1 MLDSIN
7 LLSIVN
13 SGEGYNAEFKVNL
26 PSNLKSITEE
36 VCAFA
41 NASGGVVLIGVDDKN
56 TIKGVTLDN
65 SKRSALQNSLGEI
78 SPPLQCD
85 FYMVEVEGKAV
96 AVIEVPSGLN
106 KPYLLSGAIYVR
118 QGPNSQKLTTV
129 EEMRSFFQQAG
140 KIYFDESP
148 CTDVNVVSDLDIEN
162 IELFRT
168 NSRLNNSISNEQIFQ
183 NLKLFT
189 KEGYLK
195 NGAVLFFAKEPELF
209 FEKAVIRCVAFSG
222 IDKRYIA
229 DDKIMAGAL
238 YQQFLKSMSW
248 LRSKLNVRY
257 DIESEGAKP
266 RRELWEIPETVFK
279 EAIINSLAHRD
290 YYDKGGR
297 ITVELFDD
305 RVEIS
310 NPGGLV
316 SAISRNEL
324 GKRSFSRNPLVFGL
338 FERMR
343 MVEQIGSGINRM
355 KDLMK
360 SERLTPPEFSTEGM
374 FTVTLRR
381 PFDFEKWVNKWVNKL
396 SEKQLLILENIHRN
410 NEIKKSE
417 LQEIT
422 RFSATALD
430 NNIEILKNGGFLER
444 EGTKGGIW
452 IIHYITPKVSE

>member
-1 MLDSIN
+1 MLDAIN

-13 SGEGYNAEFKVNL
+13 SGEGYNAEFKVNI
-26 PSNLKSITEE
+26 PTNMKSITEE

-56 TIKGVTLDN
+56 SIKGITLDN
-65 SKRSALQNSLGEI
+65 AKRSALQNSLKEI
-78 SPPLQCD
+78 SPALQCD
-85 FYMVEVEGKAV
+85 FYIVEVEGKSV

-106 KPYLLSGAIYVR
+106 KPYVLSGAIFIR

-129 EEMRSFFQQAG
+129 EEMRSFFQQTNR
-140 KIYFDESP
+140 IYFDESP
-148 CTDVNVVSDLDIEN
+148 CIDIDVNTDLDLEN
-162 IELFRT
+162 IEVFRT
-168 NSRLNNSISNEQIFQ
+168 YAGLHNSISNKQVFE

-195 NGAVLFFAKEPELF
+195 NGAVLFFANEPEQY

-222 IDKRYIA
+222 TDKRYIA
-229 DDKIMAGAL
+229 DDKVMKGPL
-238 YQQFLKSMSW
+238 YKQFEESMLW
-248 LRSKLNVRY
+248 LRSKLAIRY
-257 DIESEGAKP
+257 DIEGEGAKP
-266 RRELWEIPETVFK
+266 RKEIWEIPETVFK

-297 ITVELFDD
+297 ITIELFAD

-316 SAISRNEL
+316 SAITPSEF
-324 GKRSFSRNPLVFGL
+324 GKRSLSRNPLIFGL

-355 KDLMK
+355 IDLMRTEK
-360 SERLTPPEFSTEGM
+360 LTPPEFSTDGI

-381 PFDFEKWVNKWVNKL
+381 PFDFDKWVNKWVNKL
-396 SEKQLLILENIHRN
+396 TAKQILVLDAIHKN
-410 NEIKKSE
+410 PKIKKVK
-417 LQEIT
+417 LQELT
-422 RFSATALD
+422 AFSSTALD
-430 NNIEILKNGGFLER
+430 NNLVILKTEKLLKR
-444 EGTKGGIW
+444 EGTKGGVW
-452 IIHYITPKVSE
+452 VLHYIVPEVGE

>member
-1 MLDSIN
+1 MLDSIK
-7 LLSIVN
+7 LLSLVN

-41 NASGGVVLIGVDDKN
+41 NASGGVILIGVDDKN
-56 TIKGVTLDN
+56 TIKGVALDN
-65 SKRSALQNSLGEI
+65 SKRSALQNSLREI
-78 SPPLQCD
+78 SPALQFE
-85 FYMVEVEGKAV
+85 FYMVEIEGKSV

-106 KPYLLSGAIYVR
+106 KPYVLSGAIYIR
-118 QGPNSQKLTTV
+118 QGPNSQKLTIV
-129 EEMRSFFQQAG
+129 EEMRSFFQEVG
-140 KIYFDESP
+140 RIYFDESP
-148 CTDVNVVSDLDIEN
+148 CTDVNAISDLDLDN

-168 NSRLNNSISNEQIFQ
+168 NSRLNNSISDQQVFQ

-189 KEGYLK
+189 KEGYFK
-195 NGAVLFFAKEPELF
+195 NGAVLFFAKEPEHF
-209 FEKAVIRCVAFSG
+209 FEKAVVRCVAFNG
-222 IDKRYIA
+222 IDKRYIV
-229 DDKIMAGAL
+229 DDKVMTGPL

-316 SAISRNEL
+316 SAISRNEF
-324 GKRSFSRNPLVFGL
+324 GKRSLSRNPLIFGL

-355 KDLMK
+355 IDLMK
-360 SERLTPPEFSTEGM
+360 LERLTPPEFSTDGM

-381 PFDFEKWVNKWVNKL
+381 PFDFKEWVNKWVNKL

-410 NEIKKSE
+410 NKIKKSE
-417 LQEIT
+417 LQRIT
-422 RFSATALD
+422 GFSATALD
-430 NNIEILKNGGFLER
+430 NNIEILKNEGFLER
-444 EGTKGGIW
+444 EGTKGGYW
-452 IIHYITPKVSE
+452 VLHYIFP